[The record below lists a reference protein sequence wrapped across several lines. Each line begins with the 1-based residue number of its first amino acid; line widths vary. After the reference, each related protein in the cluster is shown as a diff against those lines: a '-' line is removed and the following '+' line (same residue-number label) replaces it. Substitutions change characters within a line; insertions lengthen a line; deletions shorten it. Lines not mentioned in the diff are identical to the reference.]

1 MCTIQ
6 NTRPGYDSRNL
17 TFEIDLIDSNVQID
31 DIEKEEEIINDLTK
45 LFRIKNA
52 PAMRANLDCSLGK
65 DGLDQLAVQIGKTFI
80 HILFN
85 SRKIPLFWKKKINHI
100 FFL

>member
-31 DIEKEEEIINDLTK
+31 EIEKEEEIVNNLTK

-65 DGLDQLAVQIGKTFI
+65 DGLDQLAVQIGKT
-80 HILFN
+80 N
-85 SRKIPLFWKKKINHI
+85 SI
-100 FFL
+100 FHSIRAYLNREK